1 MDTYVERWR
10 QSLDAGGD
18 LVCFAHLRWDFVFQR
33 PQHLL
38 SRAARSMRVL
48 YWEEPVWTPGGS
60 PHVVTRPTDEGVL
73 VLQPHIPH
81 GFDTVMTLRALLD
94 DALLRE
100 GVADPVLWFYTPH
113 ALGFAGHVPG
123 RLTVYDCMDELSAFA
138 DADPALPEQERALM
152 RRADL
157 VFTGGQ
163 SLYEA
168 KRRQHA
174 DVHAFPSGV
183 DTAHF
188 GQARDPLDEP
198 ADQIGIPM
206 PRAGF
211 YGVIDERLDQD
222 LLAAVAALRPNV
234 QFVLLGPIAKIDP
247 ATLPQRPNL
256 HYLGAKHYEELPAYV
271 AHWQAALM
279 PFAINAATRYIS
291 PTKTPEY
298 LAAGLPVVSTPITDV
313 VQRYGPATGVHVADE
328 PQAFAAGLDEA
339 LAQRRTG
346 CAWRD
351 AADLLLRGMGWDGIW
366 SRMAQLMKQA
376 EQRQAAEAQ
385 AAAAD

>member
-1 MDTYVERWR
+1 MDTNVAPWR
-10 QSLDAGGD
+10 QLLNSGGD

-38 SRAARSMRVL
+38 SRATRSMRVL
-48 YWEEPVWTPGGS
+48 YWEEPVWTAGGS
-60 PHVVTRPTDEGVL
+60 PHVTTRPADEGVL

-81 GFDTVMTLRALLD
+81 GYDTVPTLRALLD
-94 DALLRE
+94 DTLLRE
-100 GVADPVLWFYTPH
+100 GVVAPVLWFYTPH

-123 RLTVYDCMDELSAFA
+123 RLTIYDCMDELSAFA

-188 GQARDPLDEP
+188 GQARDALDEP
-198 ADQIGIPM
+198 ADQVGIPL

-222 LLAAVAALRPNV
+222 LLAAVAALRPDV
-234 QFVLLGPIAKIDP
+234 QFVLLGPTAKINP

-256 HYLGAKHYEELPAYV
+256 HYLGAKQYEQLPAYA

-313 VQRYGPATGVHVADE
+313 VRRYGPATGVHIAHE
-328 PQAFAAGLDEA
+328 PQAFAAGLDDA
-339 LAQRRTG
+339 LAQRQMG
-346 CAWRD
+346 GAWQD
-351 AADLLLRGMGWDGIW
+351 AADLLLEGMGWDGIW
-366 SRMAQLMKQA
+366 SRMALLMQQA